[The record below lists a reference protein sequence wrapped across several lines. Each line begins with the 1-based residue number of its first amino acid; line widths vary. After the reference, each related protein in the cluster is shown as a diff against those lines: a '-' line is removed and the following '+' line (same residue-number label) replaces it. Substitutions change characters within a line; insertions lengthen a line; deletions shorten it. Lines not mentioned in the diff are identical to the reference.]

1 MSPLGFT
8 VTHND
13 GSARVGRL
21 DTPHGTIE
29 TPVFMPVGT
38 QGTVKAVRQADLI
51 DLDTSIILGNT
62 YHLWLRPG
70 DKLIAHLGG
79 LHRFIGWSRPILTD
93 SGGYQVFS
101 LSQNRV
107 VREEGVEFQSHIDG
121 TSHLLTPEGAVEIQD
136 RFGSDIAMTLDECCP
151 YPVGHEIA
159 ASAMDRSFR
168 WAQRARKKFLHSREL
183 VSNQDSLKTLGQA
196 QFGII
201 QGGVFEDLRKRS
213 VHTTVE
219 LGFEGYAIGGLSVG
233 EPIEVM
239 YNVVSQT
246 ARLLPTNL
254 PRYLMGVGTP
264 ENIVECVA
272 HGIDM
277 FDCVMP
283 TRNARNGQLFT
294 PYGRMNIK
302 NAAYA
307 KDNRPIDEDCSCY
320 TCRHHTRA
328 YLRHLFMAGEMTAG
342 TLNTLHNLTF
352 YLDTMR
358 KIREAIA
365 SQAFEKFRLSFL
377 NSMASLSP

>member
-13 GSARVGRL
+13 GFARVGRL
-21 DTPHGTIE
+21 DTSHGTIE

-38 QGTVKAVRQADLI
+38 QGTVKAVRQADLV
-51 DLDTSIILGNT
+51 DLDTSIILANT

-101 LSQNRV
+101 LAQNRV

-136 RFGSDIAMTLDECCP
+136 RLGSDIAMTLDECCP

-159 ASAMDRSFR
+159 ASAMERSCR
-168 WAQRARKKFLHSREL
+168 WAQRSREKLLHSREL
-183 VSNQDSLKTLGQA
+183 ASSQGSLNTLGQA

-246 ARLLPTNL
+246 AKLLPIDL

-264 ENIVECVA
+264 EDIVECVA

-277 FDCVMP
+277 FDCVLP
-283 TRNARNGQLFT
+283 TRNARNGYLFS
-294 PYGRMNIK
+294 K
-302 NAAYA
+302 NGIVRIRNAN
-307 KDNRPIDEDCSCY
+307 NRDSTAPIDYNCNCY
-320 TCRHHTRA
+320 TCRRFTRSYLHHLDKCNEILGAR
-328 YLRHLFMAGEMTAG
+328 
-342 TLNTLHNLTF
+342 LNTIHNVHYYMEF
-352 YLDTMR
+352 MR
-358 KIREAIA
+358 EIRENILKGTF
-365 SQAFEKFRLSFL
+365 QAYREKFVISYH
-377 NSMASLSP
+377 N